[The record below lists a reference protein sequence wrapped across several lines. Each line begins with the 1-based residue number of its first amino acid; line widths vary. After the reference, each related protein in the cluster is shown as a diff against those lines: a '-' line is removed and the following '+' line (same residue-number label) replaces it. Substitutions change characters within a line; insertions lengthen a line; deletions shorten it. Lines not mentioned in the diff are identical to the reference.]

1 MHEPRVADV
10 ARREETARSACAVR
24 RGTMQHD
31 IEFRLK
37 PITADGSARKARE
50 LLDAGAKG
58 R

>member
-1 MHEPRVADV
+1 
-10 ARREETARSACAVR
+10 
-24 RGTMQHD
+24 MQHD